1 MKKNKVNKIVIIVF
15 IIIAI
20 ILIRYIYIE
29 ISYPVIDI
37 NEHAVEATGF
47 YFNDNYYRQ
56 EPFFGYYKKR
66 FKIAEADNGA
76 PIYAYGDKEN
86 PYFLEICG
94 SDNSLCF
101 IGKSVPNSGNITG
114 ILVNPSVRGINIDY
128 ITSNNDIEIFTN
140 LSNIKGKEQTFKTY
154 TRTKTKSYYFV
165 YNNSHVTN
173 EDNLGGT
180 IIFAD
185 DKVLY
190 VDLDNLEKY
199 RYNENGSLNITGIVI
214 EDNYIAEKLK
224 QLLLK

>member
-1 MKKNKVNKIVIIVF
+1 MN
-15 IIIAI
+15 
-20 ILIRYIYIE
+20 LLLL
-29 ISYPVIDI
+29 
-37 NEHAVEATGF
+37 T
-47 YFNDNYYRQ
+47 
-56 EPFFGYYKKR
+56 FFCKL
-66 FKIAEADNGA
+66 FQA
-76 PIYAYGDKEN
+76 
-86 PYFLEICG
+86 
-94 SDNSLCF
+94 
-101 IGKSVPNSGNITG
+101 KSVPNSGNITG
-114 ILVNPSVRGINIDY
+114 ILVNPSVRGNNIDY

-154 TRTKTKSYYFV
+154 TRTKSKSYYFV

-224 QLLLK
+224 QLLLKQIIAEDEFITEEVVRRCEAQIRDYIMSHSSKNGDIGNLSREYSSIMRTFDMK